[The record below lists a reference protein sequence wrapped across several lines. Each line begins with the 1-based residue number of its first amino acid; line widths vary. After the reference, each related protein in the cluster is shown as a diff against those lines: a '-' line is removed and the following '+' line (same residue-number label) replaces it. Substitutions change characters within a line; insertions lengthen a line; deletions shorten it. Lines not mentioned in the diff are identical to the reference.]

1 MALFKPALVGLY
13 EKYGANSEDA
23 QLIHGLFGQN
33 YSQLVR
39 LLESNG
45 SLGDSKVLAAVQL
58 SDDAFFTPTHYP
70 DGPHWGFI
78 ESEADLDALAETIR
92 AAGQCS
98 IAIYW
103 HHFNQDVIHSYIDA
117 YTRFL
122 NEVTHQARKRGLNFD
137 TAPLLSRFI
146 QQSQGLKNKKPLS
159 SLALL
164 FN

>member
-1 MALFKPALVGLY
+1 MALFKPALIGLY

-39 LLESNG
+39 RLKSRG
-45 SLGDSKVLAAVQL
+45 SLGDSKFRAAGRL
-58 SDDAFFTPTHYP
+58 SDDPFFTPPHSP
-70 DGPHWGFI
+70 EGPHGGFI

-103 HHFNQDVIHSYIDA
+103 HHFNQDVIHGYIDA

-122 NEVTHQARKRGLNFD
+122 NEATHQARKRGLNFD

-146 QQSQGLKNKKPLS
+146 QQSQ
-159 SLALL
+159 
-164 FN
+164 